1 MATRLPEAEGSASD
15 KGLNDDEGETNVN
28 LRSDGHQKAAQ
39 QAELPLGCRGEAP
52 TSLGSGESPM
62 AANGDVRSGS
72 DHLMELVV
80 EQRNVEKAMKRVK
93 QNKGSPGVD
102 GMTIDELPKHLVER
116 WPTLRVQLL
125 EGTYQPMPV
134 REVEIPK
141 GDGGVRKLGIPT
153 VLDRVIQQSIL
164 QVLQPMFDPSFSQHS
179 HGFRPGRSA
188 HGAVCEAQQ
197 YIQQGK
203 VVVVDVDLEQ
213 FFDRVNHDVLM
224 GRLEQRI
231 DDKRMLGLIRR
242 YLGAGI
248 MANGVVMEKHEGTP
262 QGGPLSPLLA
272 NVLLDEVDKEL
283 ERRGLSFVR
292 YADDLNVYVGSWRA
306 GADAMQTLRRLYARL
321 RLRINEAKSA
331 VARPKDRKFL
341 GYSFWVAPGRI
352 IRRRV
357 SPQSLEKMKNRVR
370 EITAR
375 NGGRSMRTVIGELRA
390 YLPGWKQYFSLAET
404 PKVFSA
410 LDSWI
415 RHRLRQVQLKQWMRG
430 KTTYRAL
437 RRLGAPEDLARQVA
451 ANTRHWWR
459 TSAAQLHVVLNNR
472 YFKQRGVP
480 QLGSP

>member
-1 MATRLPEAEGSASD
+1 MSS

-28 LRSDGHQKAAQ
+28 LRSDGHQKTAQ
-39 QAELPLGCRGEAP
+39 QAELPLGSRGEAP
-52 TSLGSGESPM
+52 RAHRSGESRT
-62 AANGDVRSGS
+62 AENEDERSGS

-102 GMTIDELPKHLVER
+102 GMTVDELPKHLAER
-116 WPTLRVQLL
+116 WQVLRVQLL
-125 EGTYQPMPV
+125 EGLYQPKPV

-141 GDGGVRKLGIPT
+141 SDGGVRKLGIPT
-153 VLDRVIQQSIL
+153 VLDRLIQQSIL
-164 QVLQPMFDPSFSQHS
+164 QVLQPMFDPTFSQHS

-203 VVVVDVDLEQ
+203 MVVVDVDLEK

-224 GRLEQRI
+224 GRLEKRI
-231 DDKRMLGLIRR
+231 GDKRMLGLIRR
-242 YLGAGI
+242 YLEAGI
-248 MANGVVMEKHEGTP
+248 MANGAGREKHEGTP

-306 GADAMQTLRRLYARL
+306 GADAMQMLRQLYARL
-321 RLRINEAKSA
+321 RLRINEGKSA
-331 VARPKDRKFL
+331 VDRPWKRKFL
-341 GYSFWVAPGRI
+341 GYSFWVAPKKI
-352 IRRRV
+352 IRCRV
-357 SPQSLEKMKNRVR
+357 APQSLEAMKDRVR

-375 NGGRSMRTVIGELRA
+375 NGGRSMRTVIGELRE
-390 YLPGWKQYFSLAET
+390 YLPGWKQYFRLAET
-404 PKVFSA
+404 PKILRE

-415 RHRLRQVQLKQWMRG
+415 RHRLRQVQVKQWARG
-430 KTTYRAL
+430 KPTYRAM
-437 RRLGAPEDLARQVA
+437 RRLGANELLARQVA
-451 ANTRHWWR
+451 ARVRHWWK
-459 TSAAQLHVVLNNR
+459 TSATLLHTVLTNR
-472 YFKQRGVP
+472 YFDRLGVP
-480 QLGSP
+480 RLGS

>member
-1 MATRLPEAEGSASD
+1 M
-15 KGLNDDEGETNVN
+15 N
-28 LRSDGHQKAAQ
+28 LKSDGHQKTAQ
-39 QAELPLGCRGEAP
+39 QAELPLGGRGEAP
-52 TSLGSGESPM
+52 MAHGSGESRT
-62 AANGDVRSGS
+62 AENGNERSGS
-72 DHLMELVV
+72 GHLMELVV
-80 EQRNVEKAMKRVK
+80 EQRNVEKAMKRVMK
-93 QNKGSPGVD
+93 NKGSPGVD
-102 GMTIDELPKHLVER
+102 GMTVDELPKHLAER
-116 WPTLRVQLL
+116 WQGLRVQLL
-125 EGTYQPMPV
+125 EGLYQPTPV

-141 GDGGVRKLGIPT
+141 SDGGVRKLGIPT
-153 VLDRVIQQSIL
+153 VLDRLIQQSIL
-164 QVLQPMFDPSFSQHS
+164 QVLQPMFDPTFSQHS

-203 VVVVDVDLEQ
+203 VVVVDVDLEK

-231 DDKRMLGLIRR
+231 GDKRMLGLLRR
-242 YLGAGI
+242 YLEAGI
-248 MANGVVMEKHEGTP
+248 MANGVVMERHEGTP

-331 VARPKDRKFL
+331 VARPVDRKFL
-341 GYSFWVAPGRI
+341 GYSFWVAPGRT
-352 IRRRV
+352 IRCRV
-357 SPQSLEKMKNRVR
+357 SPQSLEVMKNRVR
-370 EITAR
+370 EITSR
-375 NGGRSMRTVIGELRA
+375 NGGRSMRAVIGELRA
-390 YLPGWKQYFSLAET
+390 YLPGWRHYFSLADT
-404 PKVFSA
+404 PKIFRE

-437 RRLGAPEDLARQVA
+437 RRLGAPADLARQVA

-459 TSAAQLHVVLNNR
+459 TSATLLHAVLTNR

-480 QLGSP
+480 SLGSS